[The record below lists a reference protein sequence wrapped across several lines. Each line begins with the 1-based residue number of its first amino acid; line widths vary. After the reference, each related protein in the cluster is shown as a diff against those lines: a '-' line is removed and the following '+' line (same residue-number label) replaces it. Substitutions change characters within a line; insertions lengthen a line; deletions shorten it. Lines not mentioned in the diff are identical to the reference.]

1 MLIQKPHGLTYILVP
16 SLIHHRPVQVRF
28 HGKTSGLHLLGRSDR
43 TDHRNEGGAL
53 CWFSPRVQL
62 FTHFP
67 VIGGVWHLPR
77 AHRWP
82 RAKDDVAHL
91 LQEEHDVAMPPMHV
105 QERLV
110 DLYFTYMHPSLP
122 MIHKT
127 QFLADWRAIRNGYVD
142 IAAPFFTAAFVP
154 CFFTPFIHDC

>member
-1 MLIQKPHGLTYILVP
+1 M
-16 SLIHHRPVQVRF
+16 QVRF

-43 TDHRNEGGAL
+43 TDHRNEGRAF
-53 CWFSPRVQL
+53 CWIPQCPLPIVQL
-62 FTHFP
+62 LTYSP

-77 AHRWP
+77 AHKWP
-82 RAKDDVAHL
+82 RAKDDVAYL

-122 MIHKT
+122 MIHKA
-127 QFLADWRAIRNGYVD
+127 QFLADWKAIRNGYVS
-142 IAAPFFTAAFVP
+142 IAPPLSLLAFVP
-154 CFFTPFIHDC
+154 CFCAFHEKLLIRISTMKF

>member
-1 MLIQKPHGLTYILVP
+1 MTGRVLIHKSRGLTYNLAF
-16 SLIHHRPVQVRF
+16 SFIHDRPGQVRF

-43 TDHRNEGGAL
+43 TDHRNEGIAYCRIPPVFVSTVESITYL
-53 CWFSPRVQL
+53 
-62 FTHFP
+62 P

-77 AHRWP
+77 VRKWP

-122 MIHKT
+122 MIHKA
-127 QFLADWRAIRNGYVD
+127 QFLADWKAICNW
-142 IAAPFFTAAFVP
+142 
-154 CFFTPFIHDC
+154 

>member
-1 MLIQKPHGLTYILVP
+1 M
-16 SLIHHRPVQVRF
+16 QVRF

-43 TDHRNEGGAL
+43 TDHRNEGIAFHRTPPVL
-53 CWFSPRVQL
+53 VSIVDSIIYL
-62 FTHFP
+62 P

-77 AHRWP
+77 VRQWP

-105 QERLV
+105 QEHLV

-122 MIHKT
+122 VIHKA
-127 QFLADWRAIRNGYVD
+127 QFLADWKAIRHGLVNV
-142 IAAPFFTAAFVP
+142 PPPPHSPPSLRLWTMLFVP
-154 CFFTPFIHDC
+154 FIKQSLMRVSKTKF

>member
-1 MLIQKPHGLTYILVP
+1 VGLVVGFFPHLRLI
-16 SLIHHRPVQVRF
+16 
-28 HGKTSGLHLLGRSDR
+28 
-43 TDHRNEGGAL
+43 
-53 CWFSPRVQL
+53 
-62 FTHFP
+62 THFP

-122 MIHKT
+122 VIHKA
-127 QFLADWRAIRNGYVD
+127 QFLADWKAVRNGYVD
-142 IAAPFFTAAFVP
+142 IATPFFTSPPLFRV
-154 CFFTPFIHDC
+154 FTPFIHNC

>member
-1 MLIQKPHGLTYILVP
+1 MLGSRTIFTPFVQLLTY
-16 SLIHHRPVQVRF
+16 
-28 HGKTSGLHLLGRSDR
+28 LL
-43 TDHRNEGGAL
+43 
-53 CWFSPRVQL
+53 
-62 FTHFP
+62 

-77 AHRWP
+77 VRKWP

-105 QERLV
+105 QELLV

-127 QFLADWRAIRNGYVD
+127 QFLADWKAIRNGYVNFFSPP
-142 IAAPFFTAAFVP
+142 APRLCSMFSRLS
-154 CFFTPFIHDC
+154 

>member
-1 MLIQKPHGLTYILVP
+1 
-16 SLIHHRPVQVRF
+16 
-28 HGKTSGLHLLGRSDR
+28 
-43 TDHRNEGGAL
+43 
-53 CWFSPRVQL
+53 
-62 FTHFP
+62 

-77 AHRWP
+77 ARKWP

-122 MIHKT
+122 MIHKA
-127 QFLADWRAIRNGYVD
+127 QFLADWKVIRNGYVNV
-142 IAAPFFTAAFVP
+142 AFPPLSSPLPAFVP
-154 CFFTPFIHDC
+154 YSCAFHVQLLIGVFVTKF